1 MQILDL
7 SELSDGS
14 PFCIRRIMIDGEN
27 YFAEIQPLQSRFK
40 IRITKSDYKRILEA
54 YRLRDIVK
62 IYPFEGKISR
72 DNEFTD
78 GDYKLEIVPK

>member
-14 PFCIRRIMIDGEN
+14 PFCIRRIIIEGDK
-27 YFAEIQPLQSRFK
+27 YYAEIQPLQSRFK
-40 IRITKSDYKRILEA
+40 IQISKGDYKKILDA
-54 YRLRDIVK
+54 SQLRNIIK
-62 IYPFEGKISR
+62 IYPFEGKITR

-78 GDYKLEIVPK
+78 GDYKLEII

>member
-14 PFCIRRIMIDGEN
+14 PFCIRRIMIEGEK
-27 YFAEIQPLQSRFK
+27 YYAEIQPLQSRFK
-40 IRITKSDYKRILEA
+40 IQISKGDFKKILDA
-54 YRLRDIVK
+54 SQLRNIIK
-62 IYPFEGKISR
+62 IYPFEGKITR

-78 GDYKLEIVPK
+78 GDYKLEII

>member
-14 PFCIRRIMIDGEN
+14 PFCIRRIMIEGEK

-40 IRITKSDYKRILEA
+40 IQISKGDYKKILDA
-54 YRLRDIVK
+54 YQLRNTIK
-62 IYPFEGKISR
+62 IYPFEGKITR
-72 DNEFTD
+72 DNEFT
-78 GDYKLEIVPK
+78 GGEYKIEII

>member
-14 PFCIRRIMIDGEN
+14 PFCIRRIMIDGEK
-27 YFAEIQPLQSRFK
+27 YYAEIQPLQSRFK
-40 IRITKSDYKRILEA
+40 IQISKGDYKKILDA
-54 YRLRDIVK
+54 YKFRNIVK
-62 IYPFEGKISR
+62 IYPFEGRISR

-78 GDYKLEIVPK
+78 GDYKIEIM

>member
-14 PFCIRRIMIDGEN
+14 PFCIRRIMMDGEK
-27 YFAEIQPLQSRFK
+27 YYAEIQPLQSRFK
-40 IRITKSDYKRILEA
+40 IQISNADYRKILDASQSGKRI
-54 YRLRDIVK
+54 K

-72 DNEFTD
+72 DNEFT
-78 GDYKLEIVPK
+78 GGEYKLEIV

>member
-14 PFCIRRIMIDGEN
+14 PFCIRRIMIDGGK

-40 IRITKSDYKRILEA
+40 IEISKTDYKRIMNA
-54 YRLRDIVK
+54 YQLRNIIK

-72 DNEFTD
+72 DNEFTG
-78 GDYKLEIVPK
+78 GDYKIEIM